1 MNKPARTALLHQLR
15 TLLPSLLLFA
25 TVGTVGVPAAGQTPA
40 PTPVNVATKAFAMT
54 LAAGDYELVNQI
66 LDFPPGSGVPQHFH
80 GGPVVVT
87 VLAGELVTADA
98 NGERVLKA
106 GDSLLEGTGDKH
118 SVINKTDGTVR
129 VAASYLVPKS
139 AQRTTLIK

>member
-1 MNKPARTALLHQLR
+1 MEQGPGPLTAVR
-15 TLLPSLLLFA
+15 ADPWPSSSSSL
-25 TVGTVGVPAAGQTPA
+25 TPFR
-40 PTPVNVATKAFAMT
+40 NVATKAFPIT
-54 LAAGDYELVNQI
+54 LAAGDYELVNQV

-80 GGPVVVT
+80 GGPAVVT
-87 VLAGELVTADA
+87 VLTGELVTADA
-98 NGERVLKA
+98 IGERVLKA

-129 VAASYLVPKS
+129 VAVSYLVPKS

>member
-1 MNKPARTALLHQLR
+1 LLRQLR
-15 TLLPSLLLFA
+15 TLLPSILLVA

-40 PTPVNVATKAFAMT
+40 PTPVNVATKAFPIT
-54 LAAGDYELVNQI
+54 LAAGDYELVNQV

-80 GGPVVVT
+80 GGPAVVT
-87 VLAGELVTADA
+87 VLTGELVTADA

-106 GDSLLEGTGDKH
+106 GDSLLEGSGDKH

-129 VAASYLVPKS
+129 VAVSYLVPKS